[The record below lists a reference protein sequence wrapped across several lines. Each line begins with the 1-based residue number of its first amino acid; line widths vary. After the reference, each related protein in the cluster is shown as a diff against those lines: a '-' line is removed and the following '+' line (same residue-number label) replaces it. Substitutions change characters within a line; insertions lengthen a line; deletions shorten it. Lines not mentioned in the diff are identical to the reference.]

1 MGILKEILHELVLI
15 RKELQAI
22 RSNLEFRPEIT
33 VDGEKLA
40 KAVRKSIR
48 KAVRTTAY
56 TVREVE

>member
-56 TVREVE
+56 TGREVE